1 MNEYLNLWNETLQY
15 LKEETAP
22 NDFDSLFAN
31 ITEIAKVENSYIYMI
46 VPNALVKYRIERF
59 YQEKINNFVKKIFST
74 PVGFKFITEKDV
86 NETDNNNKVIEPIKE
101 RSISRSLSSLYTFN
115 TFAVGESNRFAFLSA
130 MKVAESREK
139 VYNPL
144 YIFGGVGLGKT
155 HLMTA
160 IGNYILDNDITA
172 NVIYTSS
179 QKFAEDYFLA
189 TSSRNGKERIEEF
202 YNKYN
207 SADVLL
213 VDDIQFLENKAA
225 TQEEFFKIFE
235 NLVNKNKQIV
245 ITSDK
250 PANELKNVMSRLVS
264 RFNWG
269 LTVNIK
275 QPDLN
280 LCVSVLKSKLE
291 GMIEDPNI
299 IPIDVLNLLANYFHN
314 NIRDL
319 EGALRTYINYCTFM
333 KLPFNEDSVYSALD
347 SVLPK
352 ESIAEDNSSS
362 NVKKV
367 KDIVCDYFK
376 VSVSDIDS
384 NSRKAQIVYA
394 RQIIMYILK
403 NTYNLSLKA
412 IGTHLGN
419 KDHTTVLHGIDKI
432 DVSLRTNSMIKSDV
446 DFLIKKIDK

>member
-1 MNEYLNLWNETLQY
+1 MNEYLNLWNETLDF
-15 LKEETAP
+15 LKEEVP

-31 ITEIAKVENSYIYMI
+31 ITDIAKVENNYIYMV
-46 VPNALVKYRIERF
+46 VPNALIKYRIERF
-59 YQEKINNFVKKIFST
+59 YQEKINNYVKKIHPT
-74 PVGFKFITEKDV
+74 PIGFKFINEKDL
-86 NETDNNNKVIEPIKE
+86 NELESQKKSADIKQE

-189 TSSRNGKERIEEF
+189 TSSRNGKEKIEEF

-207 SADVLL
+207 NADVLL
-213 VDDIQFLENKAA
+213 VDDIQFLENKLA

-291 GMIEDPNI
+291 GMVEDPNI

-347 SVLPK
+347 SILPK
-352 ESIAEDNSSS
+352 ESIANDNSSS

-376 VSVSDIDS
+376 ISVNDIDS
-384 NSRKAQIVYA
+384 NSRKAQFVYA

-403 NTYNLSLKA
+403 NTYNLSLKS
-412 IGTHLGN
+412 IGSHLGN

-432 DVSLRTNSMIKSDV
+432 DVSLRTNPMIKTDV
-446 DFLIKKIDK
+446 DFLLKKLEK